1 MKKSILGVVTLF
13 SVMALAACGSGGGS
27 NSSGSSANNGEK
39 KELTFPISTKND
51 KDAIKDGELEAAVA
65 TDSQFK
71 GLFQWEFYQDSYD
84 ADIYGT
90 FS

>member
-39 KELTFPISTKND
+39 
-51 KDAIKDGELEAAVA
+51 
-65 TDSQFK
+65 
-71 GLFQWEFYQDSYD
+71 
-84 ADIYGT
+84 
-90 FS
+90 